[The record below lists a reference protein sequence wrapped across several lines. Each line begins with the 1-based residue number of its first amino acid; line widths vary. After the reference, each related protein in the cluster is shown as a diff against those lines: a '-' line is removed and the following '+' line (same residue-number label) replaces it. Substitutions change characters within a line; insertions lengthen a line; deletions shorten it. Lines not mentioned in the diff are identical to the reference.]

1 MFGVGAPVLVVLA
14 LVALVVVGLVLFMR
28 SLARE
33 QVRTAEA
40 EVKRLQAVLD
50 DVKDVAWSNRE
61 LSPDISTIIIETIRS
76 SERSYRPELKG

>member
-1 MFGVGAPVLVVLA
+1 VTEAIVVVAIAVVLA
-14 LVALVVVGLVLFMR
+14 VALVLFFR

-33 QVRTAEA
+33 QVRAAEA
-40 EVKRLQAVLD
+40 EVKRLQAVLE

-61 LSPDISTIIIETIRS
+61 LSPDMSTIIVETIRS

>member
-1 MFGVGAPVLVVLA
+1 MFGVGAPELIVLA

-33 QVRTAEA
+33 EVRAAEA

-76 SERSYRPELKG
+76 SERSYRPELNG

>member
-1 MFGVGAPVLVVLA
+1 MFGVGVPELLVLA
-14 LVALVVVGLVLFMR
+14 LVILLLVGLVLFMR

-33 QVRTAEA
+33 QVRAAQA

-61 LSPDISTIIIETIRS
+61 LSPDISTIIIDTIRS
-76 SERSYRPELKG
+76 SERSYRPELDR